1 MAIGSALALAGGLGW
16 PRRRAELVAFLGA
29 SVVLVAVFLAAGAAA
44 TGLVA
49 AAGSSAARVSLGGG
63 FWGIVLAAALAMAES
78 LRRAGVE
85 RAGRIAIAAAIVAGL
100 GGLAWI
106 GWFDDLSIAR
116 EWANRRDQY
125 STALGEH
132 LRLVGTALAIALLI
146 GLPLG
151 ALTTIRPRFAGR
163 VFALLNLVQTIPSI
177 ALFGLLIGPL
187 TVLSNA
193 VPGLS
198 AIGVRG
204 IGFTPAVIA
213 LVLYGLLPIARNTQ
227 VGLLAVPA
235 PVIDAARGMGMTG
248 FQIITRVSIP
258 LALPVLLAGLRI
270 VTVQLIGLAVVA
282 ALIGAGGFGSFVF
295 LGLGQTAT
303 DLVLLGALSAIG
315 FALVAD
321 AGRRLFTA
329 LLTRTAS

>member
-1 MAIGSALALAGGLGW
+1 M
-16 PRRRAELVAFLGA
+16 
-29 SVVLVAVFLAAGAAA
+29 
-44 TGLVA
+44 
-49 AAGSSAARVSLGGG
+49 
-63 FWGIVLAAALAMAES
+63 
-78 LRRAGVE
+78 
-85 RAGRIAIAAAIVAGL
+85 
-100 GGLAWI
+100 
-106 GWFDDLSIAR
+106 
-116 EWANRRDQY
+116 
-125 STALGEH
+125 
-132 LRLVGTALAIALLI
+132 
-146 GLPLG
+146 
-151 ALTTIRPRFAGR
+151 
-163 VFALLNLVQTIPSI
+163 
-177 ALFGLLIGPL
+177 
-187 TVLSNA
+187 LSNA

-213 LVLYGLLPIARNTQ
+213 LVLYGLLPIARNAQ

-282 ALIGAGGFGSFVF
+282 ALIGAGGFGGFVF

-315 FALVAD
+315 FALIAD
-321 AGRRLFTA
+321 AGLRLFTA